1 MNDLFA
7 RYTKNCE
14 IYPDIYP
21 DKSIYNVFE
30 TQY

>member
-14 IYPDIYP
+14 IYTDIYT